1 MFDQIISGIQEQI
14 RSGAGNLN
22 LPEGVSSEAFAS
34 AAGSS
39 VLDNLKSAAGQ
50 GDLSGIMEMFSGQV
64 TGGDSQAI
72 SNLAPGVVNG
82 IAEKLGIDPS
92 AIQGSVEQFMP
103 QIMNMFN
110 DQVNS
115 GGNGFDI
122 GNIISQFT
130 GGEGGSGGGIG
141 DLINQFAGGKT
152 GEGGGLGD
160 LFRKLF

>member
-39 VLDNLKSAAGQ
+39 VLENLKTAAGQ
-50 GDLSGIMEMFSGQV
+50 GDLSGIMEMFSGQI
-64 TGGDSQAI
+64 TGTDSEAI
-72 SNLAPGVVNG
+72 SNLSPGVVNG

-92 AIQGSVEQFMP
+92 AIQGSVEQLMP
-103 QIMNMFN
+103 QIMNTFN

-122 GNIISQFT
+122 GNIVSQFT
-130 GGEGGSGGGIG
+130 GGEGGGIG
-141 DLINQFAGGKT
+141 DIINRFTGGKT

-160 LFRKLF
+160 FIKNLF